1 MAEDSAVHVMEC
13 VGARS
18 QARLDQAEARTAEL
32 ETEIE
37 RQQAEI
43 ESFVAEA
50 LARFLENPPG

>member
-1 MAEDSAVHVMEC
+1 MHVMEC